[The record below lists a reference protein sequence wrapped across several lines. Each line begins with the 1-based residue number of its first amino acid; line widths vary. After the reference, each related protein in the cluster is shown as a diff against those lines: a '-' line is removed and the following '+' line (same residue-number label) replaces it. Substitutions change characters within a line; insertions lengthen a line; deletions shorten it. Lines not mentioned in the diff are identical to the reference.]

1 MATLEEQLQ
10 TQVANIE
17 RGTGRPLAEWIEIV
31 RASGLEK
38 HGQMIAMLKAE
49 HGMGHGNAN
58 LIALKARE
66 ADAGGAP
73 GEDDLIASH
82 YSGKHAPLRPAYD
95 AVVASVRTFGDDIEL
110 APKKTYVSLRRRKQF
125 GQVGPASGQLEV
137 CLNLPG
143 RDGTDR
149 LKPITGMATHRV
161 RIADA
166 SGLDDELLGWLREAY
181 ERA

>member
-1 MATLEEQLQ
+1 MATVEEQIQ
-10 TQVANIE
+10 TQMANIE
-17 RGTGRPLAEWIEIV
+17 RGTGRPFGEWVDIV

-38 HGQMIAMLKAE
+38 HGQMVAMLKAD

-66 ADAGGAP
+66 ADEGAAS
-73 GEDDLIASH
+73 GKDAVVASH
-82 YSGKHAPLRPAYD
+82 YEGKNAGLRSAYD
-95 AVVASVRTFGDDIEL
+95 AVVAVVSAFGDDVEL

-125 GQVGPASGQLEV
+125 GQVGPAAGQLEV

-143 RDGTDR
+143 MDGTDR

-161 RIADA
+161 RISDA
-166 SGLDDELLGWLREAY
+166 FGLDDELIGWMREAY
-181 ERA
+181 DRA